1 MKTNIEDGYF
11 TTQEPIS
18 EEEKEELEA
27 GYDLTLEKQ
36 QYVDLEYHDTKL
48 RLHTQTQNVDLYTI
62 SEGRDIESGDEL
74 VLTYNYAK
82 ANGIAVGDKLKLAG
96 REFTVCGLG
105 MKSDYAIMLYDL
117 SETIPNKSGFGI
129 GIITQE
135 TMAELGTPM
144 EFYSVRYR
152 DPEQERAFRKE
163 LYQKKS
169 RIFNGSNAKL
179 PVIYSIRSLTING
192 FRSLTSVIGIAIA
205 TLCIVLG
212 GSFEDEYDHL
222 LKVKVPD
229 AMLGGQYEYGFQ
241 SFQTENPY
249 GGAAVFD
256 ISFGA
261 KKDNSR
267 FNMIGYEPD
276 NGILNTQTVEG
287 AESEYGKYYMTS
299 AAANKYGVAK
309 GDSFCFYNTVTMQET
324 TVTIS
329 GVVKNDILPLVLTS
343 KENVAQVALAFTNFA
358 VGAYIFN
365 DVYESLVGRR
375 PALDPISWANDFAGD
390 ATGKKLPNYAEALW
404 AALKGEG
411 LDLGLEEVDKKS
423 GGGTIKSL
431 GENMAQDIPFVG
443 GLLDGGRVPIS
454 SAIPDRDILKTN
466 AGNLATGDVNRKK
479 GWMAIG
485 KELAKP
491 ITYIAPPVGGGQ
503 AKKMIES
510 TAALIRGGSYGI
522 DNDGEEKLRFAVDAD
537 LGSAIKGLAFGQY
550 AIGNSGDYV
559 DSGFKMLSAK
569 KTRAYKALTE
579 TGMKNT
585 EAEDFI
591 RSLPSKTKDMR
602 KAILNSNLTA
612 KQKNA
617 IGKVLDKNSPDYTSK
632 DSFAYSQM
640 SDGEKET
647 IDKLTRSGMTQK
659 KATRIYEVQNQY
671 SSQAEKVNALLEEGY
686 RDAVFKALGMGE
698 KGIAGGKALHA
709 AGLDSSAYRYTKEKA
724 DTNDSGNVSIKE
736 IKKYLDTTSY
746 SRRQK
751 FALAKALTGCTD
763 KNNPYR

>member
-1 MKTNIEDGYF
+1 M
-11 TTQEPIS
+11 
-18 EEEKEELEA
+18 
-27 GYDLTLEKQ
+27 EKQ

-82 ANGIAVGDKLKLAG
+82 ANSIAVGDKLKLAG

-135 TMAELGTPM
+135 TMEELGTPM

-152 DPEQERAFRKE
+152 DPEQERAFRVELYQNYGTQEYVEKEANSRICLIYNEADDLVAEFTLYAPIIMVVVIAVIAMVLTRTVRREGKTIGTLMALGYRKKE
-163 LYQKKS
+163 LIRHYMVYGMIPAFAGDVLGILFSIPFAKAFCSFYFGDAEHITYVVKMPWNWMVAALFIPVLVYGMVSWLVLNRVLQSDITPLLTGVQKQKKS

-192 FRSLTSVIGIAIA
+192 FRCLTFVIGIAIA

-212 GSFEDEYDHL
+212 GSFEDAYDHL

-287 AESEYGKYYMTS
+287 AELEYGKYYMTS

-329 GVVKNDILPLVLTS
+329 GIVKSDILPLVLTS
-343 KENVAQVALAFTNFA
+343 KENVAQLLN
-358 VGAYIFN
+358 
-365 DVYESLVGRR
+365 R
-375 PALDPISWANDFAGD
+375 P
-390 ATGKKLPNYAEALW
+390 
-404 AALKGEG
+404 
-411 LDLGLEEVDKKS
+411 LEEY
-423 GGGTIKSL
+423 
-431 GENMAQDIPFVG
+431 N
-443 GLLDGGRVPIS
+443 
-454 SAIPDRDILKTN
+454 AI
-466 AGNLATGDVNRKK
+466 
-479 GWMAIG
+479 IG
-485 KELAKP
+485 KEKLTIPNGLLKKNASLQDYEEQVRNLSATAGIVLKLLKVLGML
-491 ITYIAPPVGGGQ
+491 ICLLIVTMMSGFIIGESSRNISMLEVLGYRKGEVRRFVLTVNHFLVPVGFILGVPLGYLV
-503 AKKMIES
+503 AYSMILS
-510 TAALIRGGSYGI
+510 AAQSSGRLMSLPVRPATLLRSFFFVLAAYGI
-522 DNDGEEKLRFAVDAD
+522 A
-537 LGSAIKGLAFGQY
+537 
-550 AIGNSGDYV
+550 
-559 DSGFKMLSAK
+559 M
-569 KTRAYKALTE
+569 
-579 TGMKNT
+579 
-585 EAEDFI
+585 
-591 RSLPSKTKDMR
+591 
-602 KAILNSNLTA
+602 
-612 KQKNA
+612 
-617 IGKVLDKNSPDYTSK
+617 
-632 DSFAYSQM
+632 
-640 SDGEKET
+640 
-647 IDKLTRSGMTQK
+647 
-659 KATRIYEVQNQY
+659 
-671 SSQAEKVNALLEEGY
+671 
-686 RDAVFKALGMGE
+686 
-698 KGIAGGKALHA
+698 
-709 AGLDSSAYRYTKEKA
+709 
-724 DTNDSGNVSIKE
+724 
-736 IKKYLDTTSY
+736 
-746 SRRQK
+746 
-751 FALAKALTGCTD
+751 ALAGRKLKKVDMVETLKCP
-763 KNNPYR
+763 NE

>member
-1 MKTNIEDGYF
+1 MTLQRKITRSVGKNLSFYLTGSVLTAITIMLLVGAFAVSNSLYFCFDDYFAKTNIEDGYF

-82 ANGIAVGDKLKLAG
+82 ANSIAVGDKLKLAG

-105 MKSDYAIMLYDL
+105 MKSDYAIMLYAL

-152 DPEQERAFRKE
+152 DPEQERAFREE

-192 FRSLTSVIGIAIA
+192 FRSLTFVIGIAIA

-212 GSFEDEYDHL
+212 GSFEDAYDHL

-287 AESEYGKYYMTS
+287 AELEYGKYYMTS

-343 KENVAQVALAFTNFA
+343 KENVAQLLN
-358 VGAYIFN
+358 
-365 DVYESLVGRR
+365 R
-375 PALDPISWANDFAGD
+375 P
-390 ATGKKLPNYAEALW
+390 
-404 AALKGEG
+404 
-411 LDLGLEEVDKKS
+411 LEEYNVIISKEKL
-423 GGGTIKSL
+423 TIP
-431 GENMAQDIPFVG
+431 N
-443 GLLDGGRVPIS
+443 GLL
-454 SAIPDRDILKTN
+454 K
-466 AGNLATGDVNRKK
+466 
-479 GWMAIG
+479 
-485 KELAKP
+485 
-491 ITYIAPPVGGGQ
+491 
-503 AKKMIES
+503 
-510 TAALIRGGSYGI
+510 
-522 DNDGEEKLRFAVDAD
+522 
-537 LGSAIKGLAFGQY
+537 
-550 AIGNSGDYV
+550 
-559 DSGFKMLSAK
+559 
-569 KTRAYKALTE
+569 
-579 TGMKNT
+579 
-585 EAEDFI
+585 
-591 RSLPSKTKDMR
+591 
-602 KAILNSNLTA
+602 
-612 KQKNA
+612 KNA
-617 IGKVLDKNSPDYTSK
+617 SIQD
-632 DSFAYSQM
+632 
-640 SDGEKET
+640 
-647 IDKLTRSGMTQK
+647 
-659 KATRIYEVQNQY
+659 YEVQVRSLSTTAGIVLKLLKVLGMLICLLIVTMMSGFIIGE
-671 SSQAEKVNALLEEGY
+671 SSRNISMLEVLGY
-686 RDAVFKALGMGE
+686 RKGEVRRFVLTVNHFLVPVGFILGVPLGYLVAYSMILSAAQSSGRLMSLPVRPVTLLGSFVFVLAAY
-698 KGIAGGKALHA
+698 GIAM
-709 AGLDSSAYRYTKEKA
+709 
-724 DTNDSGNVSIKE
+724 
-736 IKKYLDTTSY
+736 
-746 SRRQK
+746 
-751 FALAKALTGCTD
+751 ALAGRKLKKVDMVESLKCP
-763 KNNPYR
+763 NE

>member
-36 QYVDLEYHDTKL
+36 QYIDLEYQDTKL

-129 GIITQE
+129 GIITKE
-135 TMAELGTPM
+135 AMAELGTPM

-192 FRSLTSVIGIAIA
+192 FRSLTFVIGIAIA
-205 TLCIVLG
+205 TLYIV
-212 GSFEDEYDHL
+212 
-222 LKVKVPD
+222 
-229 AMLGGQYEYGFQ
+229 LGGQYEYGFQ

-276 NGILNTQTVEG
+276 NGILNTQMVEG
-287 AESEYGKYYMTS
+287 AELEYGKYYMTS

-343 KENVAQVALAFTNFA
+343 KENVAQLLN
-358 VGAYIFN
+358 
-365 DVYESLVGRR
+365 R
-375 PALDPISWANDFAGD
+375 P
-390 ATGKKLPNYAEALW
+390 
-404 AALKGEG
+404 
-411 LDLGLEEVDKKS
+411 LEEYNVIISKEKL
-423 GGGTIKSL
+423 TIP
-431 GENMAQDIPFVG
+431 N
-443 GLLDGGRVPIS
+443 GLL
-454 SAIPDRDILKTN
+454 K
-466 AGNLATGDVNRKK
+466 
-479 GWMAIG
+479 
-485 KELAKP
+485 
-491 ITYIAPPVGGGQ
+491 
-503 AKKMIES
+503 
-510 TAALIRGGSYGI
+510 
-522 DNDGEEKLRFAVDAD
+522 
-537 LGSAIKGLAFGQY
+537 
-550 AIGNSGDYV
+550 
-559 DSGFKMLSAK
+559 
-569 KTRAYKALTE
+569 
-579 TGMKNT
+579 
-585 EAEDFI
+585 
-591 RSLPSKTKDMR
+591 
-602 KAILNSNLTA
+602 
-612 KQKNA
+612 KNA
-617 IGKVLDKNSPDYTSK
+617 SLED
-632 DSFAYSQM
+632 
-640 SDGEKET
+640 
-647 IDKLTRSGMTQK
+647 
-659 KATRIYEVQNQY
+659 YEVQVRSLSTTAGIVLKLLKVLGMLICLLIVIMMSGFIIGE
-671 SSQAEKVNALLEEGY
+671 SSRNISMLEVLGY
-686 RDAVFKALGMGE
+686 RKGEVRRFVLTVNHFLVPVGFILGVPLGYLVAYSMILSAAQSSGMLMSLPVRPATLLGSFVFVLAAY
-698 KGIAGGKALHA
+698 GIAM
-709 AGLDSSAYRYTKEKA
+709 
-724 DTNDSGNVSIKE
+724 
-736 IKKYLDTTSY
+736 
-746 SRRQK
+746 
-751 FALAKALTGCTD
+751 ALAGRKLKKVDMVESLKCP
-763 KNNPYR
+763 NE